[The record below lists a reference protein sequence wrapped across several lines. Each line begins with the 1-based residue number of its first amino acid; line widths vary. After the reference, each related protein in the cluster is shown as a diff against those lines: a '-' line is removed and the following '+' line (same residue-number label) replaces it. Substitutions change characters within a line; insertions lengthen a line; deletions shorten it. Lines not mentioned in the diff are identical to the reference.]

1 MSSPPDQRQG
11 EARSRGAAPTTRR
24 RGGGED
30 DSSTRSRM
38 RDDLD
43 VHDDAW
49 ASNDVVA
56 AAGQARLRMM
66 DNDDYDHDNDDDGG
80 VRLDN
85 RNALEARVAGA
96 SAPASSL
103 AFVYRVTDPKSR
115 ALLGR
120 RMTSREKREIKL
132 RMKTEARPA
141 RGGEK
146 NRLHEERIREVK
158 RGNAESLQSRRT
170 AQRGQTIMAGEKRG

>member
-1 MSSPPDQRQG
+1 
-11 EARSRGAAPTTRR
+11 
-24 RGGGED
+24 
-30 DSSTRSRM
+30 M
-38 RDDLD
+38 RDDLAD
-43 VHDDAW
+43 PDDAW
-49 ASNDVVA
+49 ASIDVVA
-56 AAGQARLRMM
+56 AAGRARLQTM

-80 VRLDN
+80 VRPDN
-85 RNALEARVAGA
+85 RNALDKGEEGGGGGGGAPRASARVAGA

-146 NRLHEERIREVK
+146 KRLHEERIREVK

>member
-1 MSSPPDQRQG
+1 
-11 EARSRGAAPTTRR
+11 
-24 RGGGED
+24 
-30 DSSTRSRM
+30 M

-56 AAGQARLRMM
+56 AAGRARLRTM

-80 VRLDN
+80 VRPDN
-85 RNALEARVAGA
+85 RNALDKGEEGGGGGGGAPRALARVAGA
-96 SAPASSL
+96 LVPASSL

-146 NRLHEERIREVK
+146 KRLHEERIREAK
-158 RGNAESLQSRRT
+158 RGNAERLQSRRT
-170 AQRGQTIMAGEKRG
+170 AQRGQTIEVSAA